1 MLSGVGTDMK
11 VLIADDSV
19 QIWERLIEMPSE
31 LPEVEIMGEAGDA
44 PEAIREI
51 RRLDPDMVILDIR
64 MAAENA

>member
-31 LPEVEIMGEAGDA
+31 VPEVEITGEAADA
-44 PEAIREI
+44 PEAITQI
-51 RRLDPDMVILDIR
+51 RKLDPDMVILDIR
-64 MAAENA
+64 MAREHA